1 MQTAARAYMQTRV
14 HTTSQEEL
22 IVLLFDAGIRY
33 LEQAQREIKE
43 KNYAQKGILITKA
56 LDVINELDSSLNMQ
70 KGGELAQNMH
80 SLYIFCQTRLL
91 NANLKMDTGML
102 DEVRDIL
109 QNLKS
114 AFEDIC

>member
-56 LDVINELDSSLNMQ
+56 LDVVNELDSSLNIQ
-70 KGGELAQNMH
+70 KGGEIAQNIH

-91 NANLKMDTGML
+91 RANMKMDTAII
-102 DEVRDIL
+102 DEVIQIL
-109 QNLKS
+109 EDLKS
-114 AFEDIC
+114 AFEDIL